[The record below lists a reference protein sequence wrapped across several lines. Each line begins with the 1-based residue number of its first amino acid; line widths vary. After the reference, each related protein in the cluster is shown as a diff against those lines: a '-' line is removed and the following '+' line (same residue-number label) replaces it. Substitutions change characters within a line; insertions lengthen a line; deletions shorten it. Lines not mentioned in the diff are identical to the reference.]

1 MGGLPILTQTQIQA
15 VMFPVLQEL
24 FHHRVHALN
33 PPVGLRTTHVQAVG
47 NDDDPQFA
55 LARDVLVSQILQ
67 NPGPMRSGMAR
78 TTWETV
84 KQEAN
89 SSKAHSS

>member
-1 MGGLPILTQTQIQA
+1 
-15 VMFPVLQEL
+15 MFPVLQEL

-33 PPVGLRTTHVQAVG
+33 PLVGLRTTHVQAVG

-67 NPGPMRSGMAR
+67 NPGPMRSGKAR

-84 KQEAN
+84 AN